1 MGIHC
6 NICIFPYVQID
17 KALQTYERLLEK
29 DPDHMPAILGL
40 ATGYMVEKSE
50 VRVYMCICV

>member
-1 MGIHC
+1 MYVPLIH
-6 NICIFPYVQID
+6 IYIHIQID

-29 DPDHMPAILGL
+29 DPDHMAAILGL